1 MVVERSRTPR
11 GRIFFWG
18 YVHDTLVLPAFLY
31 YHDWVWV
38 QDGPSLEFAIPS
50 LATMFRTWKRTF
62 DALLRAGVVVPWS
75 QRLLKVKSVR
85 AFGSRFDCPGFN
97 GRVLLPSGALTDL
110 CAQFSFSPR
119 LSSLRV
125 PAFINFRIGFARSR
139 NTPRRVHRSHSVDIE
154 TNVREYTVYT

>member
-11 GRIFFWG
+11 GWIFFWG

-97 GRVLLPSGALTDL
+97 GRVLLPSGALTDV

-119 LSSLRV
+119 FSSLPV
-125 PAFINFRIGFARSR
+125 PACN
-139 NTPRRVHRSHSVDIE
+139 
-154 TNVREYTVYT
+154 